1 MRETSSTRI
10 ASVTRWP
17 ACSSTFNWRELL
29 GRGPFLLHSATVAGC
44 SVGELKQP
52 RKGHQYAFRVDLQD
66 ADSAGS
72 KKYVLSVDTD
82 EEKQLW
88 MSRLRAYTYL
98 SVEEV
103 AEVMQLAAD
112 VEAVAATSQAGGDID
127 DYGDDT

>member
-1 MRETSSTRI
+1 MY
-10 ASVTRWP
+10 
-17 ACSSTFNWRELL
+17 
-29 GRGPFLLHSATVAGC
+29 SATVTGC
-44 SVGELKQP
+44 SIGELKQP
-52 RKGHQYAFRVDLQD
+52 RKGHPHAFRVDLQD
-66 ADSAGS
+66 TDSAGS

-103 AEVMQLAAD
+103 AEVIQLAAD
-112 VEAVAATSQAGGDID
+112 VEAAAATSQVGGDID

>member
-1 MRETSSTRI
+1 
-10 ASVTRWP
+10 
-17 ACSSTFNWRELL
+17 
-29 GRGPFLLHSATVAGC
+29 VAGC
-44 SVGELKQP
+44 NVGELKQP
-52 RKGHQYAFRVDLQD
+52 RKGHQHAFRVDLQD

-103 AEVMQLAAD
+103 AEVIQLAAD
-112 VEAVAATSQAGGDID
+112 IDDATAASEADGDID
-127 DYGDDT
+127 EHRDKA